1 MAVVSVQAG
10 RGKSREDASFEVH
23 LRSNGDD
30 GKLQSSSSS
39 QVHKNVERGGHVGE
53 TKTSSHSVLVC

>member
-23 LRSNGDD
+23 LRSNGDN
-30 GKLQSSSSS
+30 GKLQSSLSS
-39 QVHKNVERGGHVGE
+39 QVHKNVERGRHPRE
-53 TKTSSHSVLVC
+53 TKTSFHSVHVC